1 MKTNAVHLIVQ
12 NALMCAIKHYQR
24 DDIMEE
30 KVLNIITDLLKN
42 EYDYKRYNDYQ
53 KFSLNIIEQNLND
66 LSWANKNSL
75 INDIKF
81 RLNDAFNIT
90 EYEINKLKDALTEL
104 PKRYHEEFI
113 NDVLVD
119 SESIRGIRK
128 VYSYYIDEIFP
139 ELSEKEKE
147 PYYEKYLF
155 ISLR

>member
-1 MKTNAVHLIVQ
+1 MKINAVHLIVQ
-12 NALMCAIKHYQR
+12 NALTYAIKHYQR

-42 EYDYKRYNDYQ
+42 EYDYKEYNDYQ
-53 KFSLNIIEQNLND
+53 KFSLNIIKQNLND

-81 RLNDAFNIT
+81 RLEDAFDIT

-119 SESIRGIRK
+119 PESIRGIRK
-128 VYSYYIDEIFP
+128 VYGYYIDEIFP

-155 ISLR
+155 ISLK